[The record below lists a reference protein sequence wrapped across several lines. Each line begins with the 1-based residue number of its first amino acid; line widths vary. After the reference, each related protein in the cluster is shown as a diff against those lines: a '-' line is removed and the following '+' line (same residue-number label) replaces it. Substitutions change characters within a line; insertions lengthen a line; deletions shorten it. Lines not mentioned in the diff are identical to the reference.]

1 MNTKAHEL
9 IFKNEVYAVVGCAME
24 VLNILGHGL
33 NEKNYEN
40 GLVVEFGLRGIPF
53 AQQKRFPVVYKEVQ
67 IGEFVPDLI
76 THKSLIVDTKVIERI
91 TDRERGQML
100 NYLKIA
106 KLRIGLLINFYHPR
120 LEWERVIL

>member
-1 MNTKAHEL
+1 MDTNKHEL
-9 IFKNEVYAVVGCAME
+9 ILKNEVYSVVGCAME
-24 VLNILGHGL
+24 VLNVLGHGL

-40 GLVVEFGLRGIPF
+40 GLAVEFGLQGIPF
-53 AQQKRFPVVYKEVQ
+53 VQQKRFPVVYKETQV
-67 IGEFVPDLI
+67 GEFVPDLI
-76 THKSLIVDTKVIERI
+76 THEALIVDTKVLEKI